1 MILYKYYSESSGMAA
16 LESGRLGF
24 RNPRYFNDPLELS
37 YYSRIADAPGTGLE
51 NQINEIQDSVAILS
65 LTTSDENPLM
75 WAHYGDEHRGFCI
88 GYDVS
93 CPFFSSDYCLIP
105 ASKGKVIY
113 KNEKPVS
120 DSPEFDLGLYDA
132 FLQAMGLEEDVTS
145 KTAEIARKLY
155 LTKSEDWEYEDEY
168 RVVKITGSL
177 FEESHVFQGDP
188 LRHFTIPSK
197 PMSEDNPHYHVA
209 TVPGLHIFSYSPKI
223 RSITLGMRNK
233 WESSSELLDF
243 ASSNAWKSKIDDAV
257 INKVRPAND
266 GWTFKSEI
274 LP

>member
-1 MILYKYYSESSGMAA
+1 MAA

-37 YYSRIADAPGTGLE
+37 YYSRMADADDSLLE
-51 NQINEIQDSVAILS
+51 YQINEIQDSVAILS

-105 ASKGKVIY
+105 ASKGKVMY
-113 KNEKPVS
+113 KDEKPVS
-120 DSPEFDLGLYDA
+120 DSPEFNPGLYDT
-132 FLQAMGLEEDVTS
+132 FLQAVGLEENVTS
-145 KTAEIARKLY
+145 KTEEIARKLY

-168 RVVKITGSL
+168 RVVKITNSL
-177 FEESHVFQGDP
+177 FEESHVFQSDP

-197 PMSEDNPHYHVA
+197 PMSEDSPHYHVA
-209 TVPGLHIFSYSPKI
+209 TVPGLHIFSYRPKI
-223 RSITLGMRNK
+223 RSITLGMRNT

-243 ASSNAWKSKIDDAV
+243 ASSNAWKSNIDDAV

-266 GWTFKSEI
+266 GWKFKSEI

>member
-1 MILYKYYSESSGMAA
+1 MILYKYYSESSGIAA

-37 YYSRIADAPGTGLE
+37 YYSRIADAPDSGLGY
-51 NQINEIQDSVAILS
+51 QINEIQDSVAILS

-93 CPFFSSDYCLIP
+93 CAFFSSEYCLIP
-105 ASKGKVIY
+105 ASEGKVVY
-113 KNEKPVS
+113 TDEKPLS
-120 DSPEFDLGLYDA
+120 ESPEFDPGLYDA
-132 FLQAMGLEEDVTS
+132 FLQAMGLEEDVTPQA
-145 KTAEIARKLY
+145 AEIARQLY
-155 LTKSEDWEYEDEY
+155 LTKSGDWEYEDEY
-168 RVVKITGSL
+168 RVVKIIDSL
-177 FEESHVFQGDP
+177 FEESHVFQRDS
-188 LRHFTIPSK
+188 LRHLTTPSK
-197 PMSEDNPHYHVA
+197 PMSEDNPHYRVV
-209 TVPGLHIFSYSPKI
+209 TVPGLYIFSYRPKI

-233 WESSSELLDF
+233 WESSSELFGF
-243 ASSNAWKSKIDDAV
+243 ASSNAWKSNIHDAV
-257 INKVRPAND
+257 VNKVRPAND